1 MAFLPSA
8 CIWKF
13 QDPITEVL
21 TRVKQTAFHYIDVE
35 PDTLSS
41 PEALQKLREL
51 GLKVSCVALD
61 HGLPE
66 GASLEGDSPDR
77 LRRAVDHLKQALET
91 SRELG
96 AGVAYVG
103 PCSNVRNLKAYCSSV
118 VELADDASRKGIKL
132 CVEHVPGRALPTVKE
147 TLDFLEK
154 AGHPNLY
161 LLLDIGHTLI
171 SREEPEEAVRMAGLR
186 LGYVQMN
193 DNDGKKDR
201 HWALLDGRLTEGDL
215 ARIIETLEQVG
226 YAGTLG
232 LELENRRPSLISA
245 LARNRNLLMRLQSP
259 VEIKSLKEPEER
271 RKQ

>member
-1 MAFLPSA
+1 MTFLPSA

-13 QDPITEVL
+13 QDPIADVL
-21 TRVKQTAFHYIDVE
+21 TKVKQTAFHYIDVE

-41 PEALQKLREL
+41 PEALQKLREI

-61 HGLPE
+61 HGLPD
-66 GASLEGDSPDR
+66 GASLEGDHPDR
-77 LRRAVDHLKQALET
+77 LRRAMEYLKKGLET

-96 AGVAYVG
+96 AGAAYVG
-103 PCSNVRNLKAYCSSV
+103 PCSNVKNLKAYGTTV
-118 VELADDASRKGIKL
+118 TELADDASRKGIKL
-132 CVEHVPGRALPTVKE
+132 CVEHVPGRVLSTVKE
-147 TLDFLEK
+147 TLNFLEQT
-154 AGHPNLY
+154 AHPGLY
-161 LLLDIGHTLI
+161 LLLDTGHALI
-171 SREEPEEAVRMAGLR
+171 SREDPAEAVRAAGLR

-201 HWALLDGRLTEGDL
+201 HWALLDGRLTEQDL
-215 ARIIETLEQVG
+215 VRTIRALEQAG

-232 LELENRRPSLISA
+232 LELENLRPSLISA
-245 LARNRNLLMRLQSP
+245 LARNRNLLMRLQAP

>member
-8 CIWKF
+8 CIWNF

-21 TRVKQTAFHYIDVE
+21 TKVKQTAFHYIDVE
-35 PDTLSS
+35 PGTLSS

-51 GLKVSCVALD
+51 GLKVSCVAID

-66 GASLEGDSPDR
+66 GVSLEGDSPDR
-77 LRRAVDHLKQALET
+77 LRRAVDHLKGALET

-96 AGVAYVG
+96 ASVAYLR
-103 PCSNVRNLKAYCSSV
+103 PCANKRHLKPYGASV
-118 VELADDASRKGIKL
+118 AELADDASRKGIKL
-132 CVEHVPGRALPTVKE
+132 CLEHVPSRALPTVKE
-147 TLDFLEK
+147 TLNFLEQ
-154 AGHPNLY
+154 AGHSNLY
-161 LLLDIGHTLI
+161 LLLDIGHALI
-171 SREEPEEAVRMAGLR
+171 SREDPAEAVLTAGVR

-201 HWALLDGRLTEGDL
+201 HWALLDGRLTEQDL
-215 ARIIETLEQVG
+215 VRTIKALEHVG
-226 YAGTLG
+226 YAGALG
-232 LELENRRPSLISA
+232 LELDNLHPSLISA

-259 VEIKSLKEPEER
+259 VEIKSLKQPEER

>member
-13 QDPITEVL
+13 RDPITEVL
-21 TRVKQTAFHYIDVE
+21 TKVKQTAFHYIDVE

-61 HGLPE
+61 HGLPD
-66 GASLEGDSPDR
+66 GISLEGGHPDR
-77 LRRAVDHLKQALET
+77 LRQATDHLKKALET

-103 PCSNVRNLKAYCSSV
+103 PCGNARNLKAYGASLA
-118 VELADDASRKGIKL
+118 ELADDASRKGIKL

-147 TLDFLEK
+147 TLKFLEE
-154 AGHPNLY
+154 AGHPGLY
-161 LLLDIGHTLI
+161 LLLDTGHALI
-171 SREEPEEAVRMAGLR
+171 SREEPAEAVRAAGLR

-201 HWALLDGRLTEGDL
+201 HWALLDGRLTERDL
-215 ARIIETLEQVG
+215 ARTIEALEQVG
-226 YAGTLG
+226 YVGTLG
-232 LELENRRPSLISA
+232 LELENVRPSLISA
-245 LARNRNLLMRLQSP
+245 LARNRNLLMRLQTP

>member
-8 CIWKF
+8 CVWEF

-21 TRVKQTAFHYIDVE
+21 TKVKQTAFHYIDVE

-61 HGLPE
+61 HNLPE
-66 GASLEGDSPDR
+66 GASLDGDNPDR
-77 LRRAVDHLKQALET
+77 LRRAIDHLKQALEAT
-91 SRELG
+91 REMG
-96 AGVAYVG
+96 AGVAYVRPG
-103 PCSNVRNLKAYCSSV
+103 SKTKSLRAYRSSLA
-118 VELADDASRKGIKL
+118 ELADDASKKGIKL
-132 CVEHVPGRALPTVKE
+132 CVEHVPGSALPTVKE
-147 TLDFLEK
+147 TLGFIE
-154 AGHPNLY
+154 ATAHPGLY
-161 LLLDIGHTLI
+161 LLLDTGHALI
-171 SREEPEEAVRMAGLR
+171 SREQPAEAVRMAGLR
-186 LGYVQMN
+186 LGYVQLN

-201 HWALLDGRLTEGDL
+201 HWALLDGRLTEQDL
-215 ARIIETLEQVG
+215 ARMIEALEHVG

-232 LELENRRPSLISA
+232 LEIENVRPSLISA
-245 LARNRNLLMRLQSP
+245 LARNRNLLMRLQAP

>member
-13 QDPITEVL
+13 REPVTEVL
-21 TRVKQTAFHYIDVE
+21 TKVKQTAFHFVDVE
-35 PDTLSS
+35 PGTLSA

-61 HGLPE
+61 HGLPD
-66 GASLEGDSPDR
+66 GASLEGDRPDR
-77 LRRAVDHLKQALET
+77 LRRAIDHLRKALET

-96 AGVAYVG
+96 ASAAYVA
-103 PCSNVRNLKAYCSSV
+103 PCSNAKNLKAYGASLI
-118 VELADDASRKGIKL
+118 ELANDASPKGIKL
-132 CVEHVPGRALPTVKE
+132 CIEHVPGRALATVKE
-147 TLDFLEK
+147 TLSFLEQ
-154 AGHPNLY
+154 AGHPGLY
-161 LLLDIGHTLI
+161 LLLDTGHAVL
-171 SREEPEEAVRMAGLR
+171 SREDPAEAVRMAGVR
-186 LGYVQMN
+186 LGYVHLD

-201 HWALLDGRLTEGDL
+201 HWALLDGRLTEQDV
-215 ARIIETLEQVG
+215 ARTIKAMEQVG
-226 YAGTLG
+226 YTGTLG
-232 LELENRRPSLISA
+232 LELENVRPSLISA

>member
-13 QDPITEVL
+13 RDHVTEVL
-21 TRVKQTAFHYIDVE
+21 TKVKQTAFHYIDVE
-35 PDTLSS
+35 PATLSS

-61 HGLPE
+61 HGLPD
-66 GASLEGDSPDR
+66 GISLEGDSPDR
-77 LRRAVDHLKQALET
+77 LRGAIDHLKKALEK
-91 SRELG
+91 SREIG
-96 AGVAYVG
+96 ATVAYVG
-103 PCSNVRNLKAYCSSV
+103 PCSNGRNLKAYGASL
-118 VELADDASRKGIKL
+118 VELAEDASRKSIKL
-132 CVEHVPGRALPTVKE
+132 CVEHVPGRALSTANE
-147 TLDFLEK
+147 TLNFLEQT
-154 AGHPNLY
+154 GHPNLH
-161 LLLDIGHTLI
+161 LLLDIGHALI
-171 SREEPEEAVRMAGLR
+171 SREEPAEAVRVAGVR
-186 LGYVQMN
+186 LGYVHLN

-201 HWALLDGRLTEGDL
+201 HWALLDGRLTEQDL
-215 ARIIETLEQVG
+215 ASMLEALGQVG

-245 LARNRNLLMRLQSP
+245 LARNRNLLMRLQAP

>member
-13 QDPITEVL
+13 RDPVTEVL
-21 TRVKQTAFHYIDVE
+21 TKIKQTAFHYIDVE
-35 PDTLSS
+35 PGTLAA
-41 PEALQKLREL
+41 PEARKKLAEL

-61 HGLPE
+61 HGLP
-66 GASLEGDSPDR
+66 GDASLEGDSPDR
-77 LRRAVDHLKQALET
+77 LRRAIDHIKQALEIC
-91 SRELG
+91 RDLG
-96 AGVAYVG
+96 AGAAYVC
-103 PCSNVRNLKAYCSSV
+103 PCASAKRLKAFGASV
-118 VELADDASRKGIKL
+118 GELADCASKKGIKL
-132 CVEHVPGRALPTVKE
+132 CVEHFPGRALPTVKD
-147 TLDFLEK
+147 TLNFLEQI
-154 AGHPNLY
+154 GHPNLY

-171 SREEPEEAVRMAGLR
+171 SGEDPAEAVRKAGVR
-186 LGYVQMN
+186 LGYVQLN

-201 HWALLDGRLTEGDL
+201 HWALLDGRLTEQDL
-215 ARIIETLEQVG
+215 ARMLQALEQVG

-232 LELENRRPSLISA
+232 LELENMRPSLISA